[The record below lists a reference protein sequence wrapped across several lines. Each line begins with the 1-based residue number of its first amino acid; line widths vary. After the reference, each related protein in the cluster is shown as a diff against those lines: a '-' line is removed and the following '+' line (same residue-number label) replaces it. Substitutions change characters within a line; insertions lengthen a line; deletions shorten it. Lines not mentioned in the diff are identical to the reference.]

1 MKQVI
6 SPMPIM
12 CTTILHS
19 VSPNKSLQW
28 THGNVTH
35 FAMREMRAIT
45 VRQ

>member
-6 SPMPIM
+6 SPMPIQ
-12 CTTILHS
+12 S
-19 VSPNKSLQW
+19 RPNKSLQW